1 MSNLENYTEEEL
13 QEELARR
20 EQSKKDFKTLPPKD
34 IDWSEVIKICEII
47 SKEIKDELWHQDNDD
62 VECEEVC
69 Y

>member
-1 MSNLENYTEEEL
+1 
-13 QEELARR
+13 
-20 EQSKKDFKTLPPKD
+20 LPLKD